1 MECNLMSKS
10 EKEEAWSEYA
20 KAVTSSSQMGP
31 PFFLGTGEMQKIY
44 SGEAVF
50 QRWLD
55 VEAALAKAEAEVGL
69 IPKEAAAEIAK
80 KAKLEYIDP
89 IAIRDKCRT
98 TDHPVVSMIWSLKSV
113 CEKDYG
119 QYIHWGATTQDIYE
133 TAFGLAHK
141 EIFPI
146 FMRDLKAM
154 LKSCLD
160 LAEKHKFTVMA
171 GRTHSQQGVPVTFGY
186 KAAIWAVELSRSIQR
201 MEEMQPRVLT
211 GSMTGVAGTFAAM
224 APMAEKG
231 PQIQELMMKQ
241 LGLGT
246 APICSFASRD
256 VRAEHANNLA
266 IIAGT
271 IGKIANEVF
280 QLGRTEIKELE
291 EPIPPGTVGSST
303 MPGKRNPAT
312 CEEMI
317 TMAYQAKRI
326 SGISLDGMMVNN
338 ERDMGWPTSDS
349 GVQML
354 NMIVGLMLNWACWL
368 LEGLVVNADRMRA
381 NINEMLMTESLMI
394 KLAVKAGRQTAHELV
409 TDAAKERTSKG
420 VSLKE
425 AVLGN
430 KEITQH
436 MNEDE
441 IEKALDPVNYIGA
454 IPQVVDNVIKELTP
468 LTK

>member
-1 MECNLMSKS
+1 MSSKT
-10 EKEEAWSEYA
+10 EQEEAWTEYA

-31 PFFLGTGEMQKIY
+31 PFFLSTDEMQKIY

-69 IPKEAAAEIAK
+69 IPKEAATEIAK

-98 TDHPVVSMIWSLKSV
+98 TDHPVVSMIWALKSV
-113 CEKDYG
+113 CEKNYG
-119 QYIHWGATTQDIYE
+119 QFIHWGATTQDIYE
-133 TAFGLAHK
+133 TSFALAQK
-141 EIFPI
+141 EIYSI
-146 FMRDLKAM
+146 FMRDLKAL
-154 LKSCLD
+154 LKACLD

-186 KAAIWAVELSRSIQR
+186 KAAIWAVEISRSIQR
-201 MEEMQPRVLT
+201 MEEMKPRVFV
-211 GSMTGVAGTFAAM
+211 GSMVGVAGTFAAM

-231 PQIQELMMKQ
+231 PEIQELMMKG

-317 TMAYQAKRI
+317 TMSYQAKRI
-326 SGISLDGMMVNN
+326 SGISLDGMMSNN

-354 NMIVGLMLNWACWL
+354 NMILGLMLDWAVWL
-368 LEGLVVNADRMRA
+368 LEGLVVNSNRMRT

-394 KLAVKAGRQTAHELV
+394 KLAVKVGRQTAHELV
-409 TDAAKERTSKG
+409 TEAAKEVRTKG
-420 VSLKE
+420 LSLKE
-425 AVLGN
+425 AVLS
-430 KEITQH
+430 KEEIAHH
-436 MNEDE
+436 MTEDE
-441 IEKALDPVNYIGA
+441 VEKALDPVNHIGA
-454 IPQVVDNVIKELTP
+454 IPDVIDNVIKKLRP
-468 LTK
+468 LTM